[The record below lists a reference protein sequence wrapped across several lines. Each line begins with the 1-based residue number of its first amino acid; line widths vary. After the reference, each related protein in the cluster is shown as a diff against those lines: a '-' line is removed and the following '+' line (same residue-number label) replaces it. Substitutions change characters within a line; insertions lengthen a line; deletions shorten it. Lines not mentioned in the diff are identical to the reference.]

1 MPGVKGTF
9 EVDNRAS
16 APLREMRADAAS
28 TKQAFRDLGQEL
40 DRVGANTSN
49 LDRYKRAISDMG
61 DTGVRSLG
69 ELSNSWDRT
78 AASTDKSI
86 EAMKGGM
93 DSLQVK
99 MKEVS
104 DTRMTPTVDLRGLD
118 ETLAKLELLEAKL
131 KEVNRQSAR
140 PSVGAR
146 SGFGGFGSGGSS
158 TASAA
163 AFVGPISSA
172 ASDAEG
178 LGSAIPSL
186 AIKAAAALP
195 VIESLVGATTA
206 LVSSMSGAAVGAGAV
221 GLAGGGALAVG
232 LSSIMAVAKPALTSI
247 ENVFKAETSLLS
259 ARQQSSMPGMQQ
271 TQQLRQVIQAE
282 NQLQQA
288 QVQSRQAQLALTEA
302 RRQAR
307 NSLVNLGTAAQSAA
321 LGEKQA
327 ALTLAQ
333 SQRSLY
339 EAQTSP
345 TSTPLQIQQAELA
358 VQQARLGITTSK
370 QQDKEAVEALRIG
383 RAQGVNNNPQVVSAQ
398 NSAQQ
403 ATLAIRNARWAEE
416 EARKSAS
423 GGGSSVEQARLAY
436 QQALAHAPA
445 GTKELI
451 EAGRDFI
458 KEWKGATA
466 GASHDFVA
474 ILSGT
479 VGTAR
484 AMLPTLSGAS
494 NRDMHALRGAGEDFD
509 SWLRSPANQAFIT
522 TGSKMFAENLGNG
535 EQAVTHIFTTLENI
549 TEAARP
555 FLHEATTDFDHWT
568 GSWAKG
574 TDNISKTRAEIGHMV
589 DDARAWTRMWEEGWR
604 LLDDIMHAGRASDQ
618 GNNMLEDF
626 TKTMDR
632 WDEWVK
638 ENPEKVRS
646 FFRQTVEGAEALGHA
661 IGGIAHSLT
670 ELATQLQPLMRGGL
684 GLLGALNSTG
694 LTSSV
699 GGLGGLY
706 GLYRGARM
714 GLSGA
719 GGGGGRIGGGAGVMA
734 MAGGGSAAAGR
745 MVMTPGGA
753 LARGPVGQWLA
764 APSYSMI
771 PGAGGVRQVPQEE
784 ALLFGML
791 GGKMGGAAVSAEG
804 LATPEAFT
812 AKYGS
817 IEGARYAM
825 PEGLSA
831 TKGMAGLAARIE
843 ASGMGSVLKGGLG
856 AAASKV
862 GRVAGAGARIAAPY
876 LALNDVLSIAGGQN
890 PFKGSSPV
898 SGVLGGAA
906 QGAVMGAGLGSVVP
920 VLGTGVGAVLG
931 GAAGTIAG
939 VASNAGALHRDIFG
953 ASSSEKAVEG
963 YEALAKQIQ
972 AVGGRLNEL
981 NPKQLEKL
989 NTEATKL
996 QKQGSPALKGV
1007 SLELQEIIGATNK
1020 SAQASS
1026 RWSHEY
1032 SGSVQ
1037 AMASASHRSLG
1048 EVADVANTTA
1058 EGIKQ
1063 ELGGGSAK
1071 AKEMLARNFGAAA
1084 EIVDQRMTETGQFTR
1099 EGVAIVNRELDRALG
1114 EYGLHVPKGVST
1126 TQKEEVLKA
1135 RGSGDKTAGFGAGG
1149 AVQDL
1154 TPAALAKQEGRA
1166 TGGRLPGMGSY
1177 DTVRMGDGGY
1187 GAPGEL
1193 VVNRHTEMAANM
1205 GLARAGMPSL
1215 GAMVGMQTIPHS
1227 TPMRATGGRLSHYD
1241 RLVEAANMVSARNFP
1256 YRWGGGHE
1264 QPAHLEPFDCSGSVS
1279 YAVQHAGYN
1288 VPTTV
1293 AQNIGSW
1300 GFPAGEGQAT
1310 IFYKGGPEAHTFMRI
1325 GGKYWGTS
1333 GFARPGG
1340 GAGWFDQTPASGYL
1354 SGFNK
1359 VHLPGLGS
1367 DSVSIMGGPGSINLN
1382 APSISGVGVPG
1393 AFANAGVAAYATGL
1407 SGKLN
1412 EALAASSTAAK
1423 GGVTGGSA
1431 GTGDPLLDSLLPS
1444 AGGQRVGASYYGG
1457 PSDPSS
1463 GVTGYRGDNLMQ
1475 HPDSYAELNM
1485 GHALG
1490 GLPYLTPL
1498 RVSYGG
1504 KSAILKKRDI
1514 GAGGGPVDGVPR
1526 AIDLWYEAAD
1536 ALGLESAGL
1545 GVVDVQRMAT
1555 GGRLGGVPYIGG
1567 FARGGSFRTRPGK
1580 PVSFVAGEGAHTED
1594 VQITPRSHSATA
1606 TGDAGLPTIHVEI
1619 NVGDVTCADAADF
1632 KRLLGEASDEAA
1644 RKLLAAFRRRAD
1656 RKVAGT
1662 VAD

>member
-16 APLREMRADAAS
+16 GPLRDMRTDAQS
-28 TKQAFRDLGQEL
+28 TKQAFRDLGVEMDKL
-40 DRVGANTSN
+40 GSNTTN
-49 LDRYKRAISDMG
+49 LDRYKRSLSDMG
-61 DTGVRSLG
+61 DTGVRSLS
-69 ELSNSWDRT
+69 ELSDSWDRT
-78 AASTDKSI
+78 AASSDKSI
-86 EAMKGGM
+86 EAMKAGM
-93 DSLQVK
+93 DDLQVK

-104 DTRMTPTVDLRGLD
+104 DTRMTPTVDLRGMD
-118 ETLAKLELLEAKL
+118 ETLAKLELIEAKL
-131 KEVNRQSAR
+131 KEVNRQSSQPR
-140 PSVGAR
+140 ISVG
-146 SGFGGFGSGGSS
+146 GGLGGFSGGSS
-158 TASAA
+158 TASAS

-178 LGSAIPSL
+178 LGSAIPGL

-206 LVSSMSGAAVGAGAV
+206 LAASMTGAAVGAGAV

-232 LSSIMAVAKPALTSI
+232 LGSIMAVAKPALTSI

-259 ARQQSSMPGMQQ
+259 ARQQAAMPGMAQ
-271 TQQLRQVIQAE
+271 TTQLRQVIQAE

-288 QVQSRQAQLALTEA
+288 QVQSRQAQIALTEA

-307 NSLVNLGTAAQSAA
+307 NSLANLGTAAQSAA

-327 ALTLAQ
+327 ALTLAS

-383 RAQGVNNNPQVVSAQ
+383 RAQGVNNNPQVVSAKNAAEQ
-398 NSAQQ
+398 S
-403 ATLAIRNARWAEE
+403 TLAIRNARWAEE
-416 EARKSAS
+416 EARKAAS

-436 QQALAHAPA
+436 QQALSKAPA

-451 EAGRDFI
+451 DAGRDFI
-458 KEWKGATA
+458 KEWKSATTGAT
-466 GASHDFVA
+466 HDFVSL
-474 ILSGT
+474 LSGT

-494 NRDMHALRGAGEDFD
+494 NTSMGALRSAGSDFGT
-509 SWLRSPANQAFIT
+509 WLQSPANEAFIT

-568 GSWAKG
+568 GSWAAG
-574 TDNISKTRAEIGHMV
+574 TSSISKTRAEIGHMV
-589 DDARAWTRMWEEGWR
+589 DDARAWTHMWEAGFR
-604 LLDDIMHAGRASDQ
+604 LLDDIMKTGGASQQ

-632 WDEWVK
+632 WDEWVRD
-638 ENPEKVRS
+638 NPQKVQS
-646 FFRQTVEGAEALGHA
+646 FFKQTVEGAEQLASA
-661 IGGIAHSLT
+661 IGHIAHSLT
-670 ELATQLQPLMRGGL
+670 SVATELQPLLKGGL
-684 GLLGALNSTG
+684 GLLGALSSTG

-699 GGLGGLY
+699 GGIGSLY
-706 GLYRGARM
+706 GLYRGARS
-714 GLSGA
+714 GLTSGGA
-719 GGGGGRIGGGAGVMA
+719 GSAIGGGAGVIA
-734 MAGGGSAAAGR
+734 LAGAGAAGR
-745 MVMTPGGA
+745 MILSPGGA
-753 LARGPVGQWLA
+753 AGQQVGRLLGGGEMVGNVRTIPNQIVQGPGGMFMVGPSGGRAVSSDAAAIDAREAAAVGSPFVSIA
-764 APSYSMI
+764 ERE
-771 PGAGGVRQVPQEE
+771 GAGLAGVK
-784 ALLFGML
+784 GML
-791 GGKMGGAAVSAEG
+791 G
-804 LATPEAFT
+804 
-812 AKYGS
+812 
-817 IEGARYAM
+817 
-825 PEGLSA
+825 
-831 TKGMAGLAARIE
+831 AGL
-843 ASGMGSVLKGGLG
+843 GKLGSV
-856 AAASKV
+856 ATS
-862 GRVAGAGARIAAPY
+862 GARIAAPY
-876 LALNDVLSIAGGQN
+876 VALNDVLSIAGGGN
-890 PFKGSSPV
+890 PFKGSSPL
-898 SGVLGGAA
+898 SGVLGGAG
-906 QGAVMGAGLGSVVP
+906 QGAVMGAALGSVVP
-920 VLGTGVGAVLG
+920 VLGTGLGAAVGG
-931 GAAGTIAG
+931 GAGLIAG

-953 ASSSEKAVEG
+953 ASSSEKAIEG
-963 YEALAKQIQ
+963 YEGLAKQIQ

-1007 SLELQEIIGATNK
+1007 SLELNEIIKATNK

-1026 RWSHEY
+1026 KWSHEY
-1032 SGSVQ
+1032 GGAVS

-1048 EVADVANTTA
+1048 EVQDVANTTA

-1071 AKEMLARNFGAAA
+1071 AREMLARNFGAAA
-1084 EIVDQRMTETGQFTR
+1084 EIVDQRMQETGQFTR
-1099 EGVAIVNRELDRALG
+1099 EGVQIVNRELDKALG
-1114 EYGLHVPKGVST
+1114 EYGLHVPKGVT
-1126 TQKEEVLKA
+1126 TSAKEEVLKA
-1135 RGSGDKTAGFGAGG
+1135 RSSGDKTAGFGAGG
-1149 AVQDL
+1149 GPQDL

-1177 DTVRMGDGGY
+1177 DTVKMSDGGY

-1193 VVNRHTEMAANM
+1193 VVPWHVEGAANM

-1215 GAMVGMQTIPHS
+1215 GSMVARNTIPHS
-1227 TPMRATGGRLSHYD
+1227 TPMFRATGGRMGEGMSHYD
-1241 RLVEAANMVSARNFP
+1241 RLVSTANMVSARNFP

-1264 QPAHLEPFDCSGSVS
+1264 QPAHLEPFDCSGAVS
-1279 YAVQHAGYN
+1279 YATQHAGYN

-1300 GFPAGEGQAT
+1300 GLPAGEGQAT
-1310 IFYKGGPEAHTFMRI
+1310 IYYRGGPEAHTFMKI
-1325 GGKYWGTS
+1325 GGKFWGTS

-1340 GAGWFDQTPASGYL
+1340 GAGWFDQTPGAGYL
-1354 SGFNK
+1354 GMFNK
-1359 VHLPGLGS
+1359 VHLPNLGS
-1367 DSVSIMGGPGSINLN
+1367 DSMGLLQGGGLGEMNLK
-1382 APSISGVGVPG
+1382 APSISGIGLPG
-1393 AFANAGVAAYATGL
+1393 TFANAGVAGYAQGL

-1412 EALAASSTAAK
+1412 EAMAAQGVAAK

-1431 GTGDPLLDSLLPS
+1431 GTGDPLLDSLLP
-1444 AGGQRVGASYYGG
+1444 ATGGQRVGASYYGG
-1457 PSDPSS
+1457 PTDPSS
-1463 GVTGYRGDNLMQ
+1463 GVIGYRGDNLMKM
-1475 HPDSYAELNM
+1475 PDSYAELNM

-1555 GGRLGGVPYIGG
+1555 GGRIGGVPYIGG
-1567 FARGGSFRTRPGK
+1567 FKDGGSFTTRPGK
-1580 PVSFVAGEGAHTED
+1580 PVSFIAGEGAHRED
-1594 VQITPRSHSATA
+1594 VQITPRSHSASYTSGG
-1606 TGDAGLPTIHVEI
+1606 TPTIHVEI
-1619 NVGDVTCADAADF
+1619 NIGDVTCADAADF
-1632 KRLLGEASDEAA
+1632 KRLLSEASDEAA